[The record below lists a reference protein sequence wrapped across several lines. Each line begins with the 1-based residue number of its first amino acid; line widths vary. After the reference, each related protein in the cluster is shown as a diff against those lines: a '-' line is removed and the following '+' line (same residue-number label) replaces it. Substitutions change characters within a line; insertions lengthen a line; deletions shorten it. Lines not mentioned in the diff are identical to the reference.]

1 VVRRRPA
8 DVLAGTPYAR
18 TLGVELAAVRPGHAT
33 LRLPH
38 RDDNGN
44 RNGTLHGGV
53 LASLI
58 DMAAAI
64 AAAAPD
70 GSRRHEGSTIDLA
83 VHYLAPARREAVTA
97 EGVVARRG
105 REIAFVSVA
114 VSGESGVPVARGLV
128 ARRLATAA
136 RLGER
141 GAAKAPLDDV
151 VADAHFAAR
160 TSGSPFTRRLH
171 VRVARLGPGRA
182 AALLPHDPT
191 TTDHTGRV
199 HEGALASLVDCAGG
213 ASAWSVAGFDPRGRA
228 ATVSMHLTFDVTP
241 RDEDVVAMAETSW
254 HAGTLLVNTVTLHGR
269 TSGRA
274 VATGS
279 VTYRIVRP
287 GA

>member
-1 VVRRRPA
+1 MDRRRFA
-8 DVLAGTPYAR
+8 DVLAGTPYAA
-18 TLGVELAAVRPGHAT
+18 TLGVEPGAVRPGHAT

-53 LASLI
+53 LASLV
-58 DMAAAI
+58 DMAAAV

-70 GSRRHEGSTIDLA
+70 GGRRLDGSTIDLA
-83 VHYLAPARREAVTA
+83 VHYLAPARRAAVTA
-97 EGVVARRG
+97 DAVVARRG

-114 VSGESGVPVARGLV
+114 VTGDGGAPVARGLV
-128 ARRLATAA
+128 ARRLATPRPAHRA
-136 RLGER
+136 VV
-141 GAAKAPLDDV
+141 KAPLDDV

-160 TSGSPFTRRLH
+160 TSGSPFTRRLR
-171 VRVARLGPGRA
+171 VGVARLGPGRA
-182 AALLPHDPT
+182 AALLPYDPMI
-191 TTDHTGRV
+191 TDHAGRV

-241 RDEDVVAMAETSW
+241 RDEDVIAVAETSW

-279 VTYRIVRP
+279 VTYWIVRP

>member
-1 VVRRRPA
+1 VDRRRPA

-18 TLGVELAAVRPGHAT
+18 TLGVELAGVRPGHAS

-58 DMAAAI
+58 DLAAAV

-70 GSRRHEGSTIDLA
+70 GSTVDLA
-83 VHYLAPARREAVTA
+83 VHYLAPARRAAVTA
-97 EGVVARRG
+97 DAVVARRG
-105 REIAFVSVA
+105 RAIAFVSVA
-114 VSGESGVPVARGLV
+114 VTGEGGAPVARGLV
-128 ARRLATAA
+128 ARRLATPA
-136 RLGER
+136 RPPHR
-141 GAAKAPLDDV
+141 GAAKASLDDV

-160 TSGSPFTRRLH
+160 TSGSPFTRRLR

-182 AALLPHDPT
+182 AALLPYDPA
-191 TTDHTGRV
+191 TTDHAGRV

-228 ATVSMHLTFDVTP
+228 ATVSMHLTFDVPP
-241 RDEDVVAMAETSW
+241 RDEDVIAVAETSW

-274 VATGS
+274 FATGS
-279 VTYRIVRP
+279 VTYQIVRP
-287 GA
+287 GP